1 MGVAPAPATG
11 RPLPVVRYRPI
22 RSKSRIFEMR
32 IKSKIWSLPLTST
45 AIFIIGLA
53 ISIYFSLAAIN
64 SIKATEEVDYP
75 ALDQSKLIALEV
87 QSLIDSFREAVSEG
101 DKKRLEQSA
110 AQAVKV
116 RASLAKLGSIPGQQA
131 LAQRLGSEF
140 EAYVSPAQQAARLM
154 LGIDSGDPGEVI
166 GKMQASLKILEAD
179 LAKTNLDAK
188 AQFTRGIANSNH
200 SVHTVLLTII
210 LVAGVVILAT
220 AIIAFFVIRAIWH
233 ELGGEPEYALDIA
246 RGVADGDLSAHIEV
260 AGNAPHSLLGA
271 LREMQHKLQEMMAG
285 IKKAADMIHL
295 ASTEIATG
303 NADLSSRT
311 ETQASSL
318 EETASSMESLTDTV
332 RQNAANSGQA
342 NQLVQNAA
350 SIATRGGKV
359 VHEVVDTMGGINA
372 ASKKIVDIIAVID
385 GIAFQTNILA
395 LNAAVEAARAGE
407 QGRGF
412 AVVASEVRN
421 LAQRSASAAKEIK
434 ALITDTVEQVGRGST
449 LVDQAGQTMGEIV
462 QSVERVTTIMV
473 EISHAS
479 AEQSTGIAEVSH
491 AVSAM
496 DQMTQQNSALVEQAA
511 AAAESLKEQA
521 ANLTRLLSVF
531 KLKAQAM
538 DSATNPP
545 QARLRLGR

>member
-1 MGVAPAPATG
+1 
-11 RPLPVVRYRPI
+11 
-22 RSKSRIFEMR
+22 MR
-32 IKSKIWSLPLTST
+32 IKSKIWSLPLTSS
-45 AIFIIGLA
+45 AVFVIGLA
-53 ISIYFSLAAIN
+53 ISIYFSLAAIS
-64 SIKATEEVDYP
+64 SIKATEQVDYP
-75 ALDQSKLIALEV
+75 LLDQTKLIALEV

-110 AQAVKV
+110 AQAAKV
-116 RASLAKLGSIPGQQA
+116 RASLAKLATIPGQKA
-131 LAQRLGSEF
+131 LAERLGHEF
-140 EAYVSPAQQAARLM
+140 EAYLGPAQQAARLM
-154 LGIDSGDPGEVI
+154 LGMDSGDPGEVI
-166 GKMQASLKILEAD
+166 NKMQANLKILEAD

-188 AQFTRGIANSNH
+188 AQFTRGITNSNQ

-210 LVAGVVILAT
+210 LVAGVVVLAS

-246 RGVADGDLSAHIEV
+246 RAVADGDLSAHIEV

-285 IKKAADMIHL
+285 IKKSADMIHL
-295 ASTEIATG
+295 ASSEIATG
-303 NADLSSRT
+303 NADLSNRT

-332 RQNAANSGQA
+332 RQNATNSGQA

-350 SIATRGGKV
+350 AIATRGGQV
-359 VHEVVDTMGGINA
+359 VHGVVDTMGSINA

-412 AVVASEVRN
+412 AVVAAEVRN
-421 LAQRSASAAKEIK
+421 LAQRSAGAAKEIK
-434 ALITDTVEQVGRGST
+434 ALITDTVEKVGRGT
-449 LVDQAGQTMGEIV
+449 LLVDQAGQTMDEIV
-462 QSVERVTTIMV
+462 QSVQRVTGIMHN
-473 EISHAS
+473 ISHAS
-479 AEQSTGIAEVSH
+479 TEQSTGIADISR
-491 AVSAM
+491 AISAM
-496 DQMTQQNSALVEQAA
+496 DNMTQQNSALVEQAA
-511 AAAESLKEQA
+511 AAAQSLTEQA
-521 ANLTRLLSVF
+521 ANLTDLLSVF

-538 DSATNPP
+538 DQTKP
-545 QARLRLGR
+545 QPRLRLGR